1 MLLAEIEILSMEYK
15 SILENIARHI
25 SLNEEEIVL
34 FTAVLKKKEL
44 KRKEVILKPEQPC
57 TFINYVD
64 QGVLRAYYT
73 DKNGNVNIIMFA
85 VSDWWITDMHSFAG
99 EKPSMLTIEAVE
111 NSIIL
116 QLHKEDLEKLFLK
129 APKFERFFRIMMQNA
144 YVREQLRAVQNL
156 SMTSEERYLHF
167 TKKYPQ
173 FVNQVPLKQIA
184 SYLGMTPE
192 FLSAIRKRLSTQNS

>member
-1 MLLAEIEILSMEYK
+1 MEYK
-15 SILENIARHI
+15 SILKNIARHI
-25 SLNEEEIVL
+25 TLNEEEIVL

-57 TFINYVD
+57 TLINYVD

-73 DKNGNVNIIMFA
+73 DKNGNENIIMFA

-129 APKFERFFRIMMQNA
+129 APKFERFFRILMQNA

-167 TKKYPQ
+167 IKKYPQ
-173 FVNQVPLKQIA
+173 FANQVPLKQIA

-192 FLSAIRKRLSTQNS
+192 FLSAIRKKLSTQNS

>member
-1 MLLAEIEILSMEYK
+1 MEYK
-15 SILENIARHI
+15 SILKNIARHI
-25 SLNEEEIVL
+25 TLNEEEIVL

-57 TFINYVD
+57 PFINYVD

-73 DKNGNVNIIMFA
+73 DKNGNENIIMFA

-116 QLHKEDLEKLFLK
+116 QLHKVDLEKLFLK
-129 APKFERFFRIMMQNA
+129 VPKFERFFRIMMQNA

-156 SMTSEERYLHF
+156 SLTSEERYLHF

-173 FVNQVPLKQIA
+173 FANQVPLKQIA
-184 SYLGMTPE
+184 SYLGITPE
-192 FLSAIRKRLSTQNS
+192 FLSAIRKKLSTPNS